1 MAEKDKLMS
10 PLLQAQGMFCY
21 VMACNDQNWARALAL
36 NYKQMFFFTVQLRR
50 NLGLE
55 PMETLLAFLTLM
67 MTTKTTLGMAIQ
79 LNKCN
84 MSIVLEIFNKNC
96 FQSDQFHLV
105 FWNTSMWK
113 IHLFNLFFLIFV
125 ASLDQVESG
134 VMQFPFHH
142 LQSSKGSD
150 VKNEF
155 FHGILSLLWRRPRKG
170 LGSGPATPKFDEL
183 KIFRII

>member
-1 MAEKDKLMS
+1 MIILHAS
-10 PLLQAQGMFCY
+10 
-21 VMACNDQNWARALAL
+21 
-36 NYKQMFFFTVQLRR
+36 
-50 NLGLE
+50 
-55 PMETLLAFLTLM
+55 ETSVM

-96 FQSDQFHLV
+96 FQSNQFRLV
-105 FWNTSMWK
+105 FCNTSMWK
-113 IHLFNLFFLIFV
+113 IHLFNLLILICV
-125 ASLDQVESG
+125 ASFDQAESG

-142 LQSSKGSD
+142 LQSHQGSK

-155 FHGILSLLWRRPRKG
+155 FQRILSLLWRRPRKLTFKKG
-170 LGSGPATPKFDEL
+170 PELGPASSKFDEL